1 LTRLVV
7 DASVAVKWFLS
18 EDYTEAAREL
28 LGGGFDLAAPDLL
41 RAEVGNVMWKRW
53 RKGEMSAEV
62 ANEALRDLE
71 RLPLRIETSEPLVAT
86 AWVVSERFD
95 RSFYD
100 GLYVALAVQTDCALV
115 TADRKLNDALSG
127 GDLDEQVVWV
137 EDLDSTKTGE
147 DPG

>member
-1 LTRLVV
+1 
-7 DASVAVKWFLS
+7 VAVKWFLP

-28 LGGGFDLAAPDLL
+28 LGGGFDLAAPDLV

-53 RKGEMSAEV
+53 RRGEVSAEV
-62 ANEALRDLE
+62 AHEALCDLE
-71 RLPLRIETSEPLVAT
+71 RLPLRIETAEPLVTT

-115 TADRKLNDALSG
+115 TADRKLYHAMAGS
-127 GDLDEQVVWV
+127 DLDEHLVWV
-137 EDLDSTKTGE
+137 EDPGSST
-147 DPG
+147 

>member
-1 LTRLVV
+1 
-7 DASVAVKWFLS
+7 
-18 EDYTEAAREL
+18 
-28 LGGGFDLAAPDLL
+28 
-41 RAEVGNVMWKRW
+41 
-53 RKGEMSAEV
+53 MSAEV

-115 TADRKLNDALSG
+115 MADRKLYNALNG
-127 GDLDEQVVWV
+127 GDLDEHVVWV
-137 EDLDSTKTGE
+137 EALDSTKTGV
-147 DPG
+147 DPE